1 MATSGLPNI
10 VDWART
16 RDPDGS
22 PATHIAQLLS
32 QCNQMMKDMIWQE
45 ANMPLGHKI
54 TVGVSLPQGTF
65 RAANLGVAFS
75 KALNAQMQFGIA
87 ELVSYSGVD
96 RSIAELW
103 GSLAKFRYQQDM
115 AHIEGMSQQ
124 VSGAF
129 LYSNEGTNPGQ
140 MTGFMPL
147 YNTVNTANAYNAI
160 NVIDGG
166 GTGSANSSIL
176 YINWGDTTTYGL
188 FPKGTPS
195 GIVYEDKGDIRALY
209 DANGN
214 QFEGYTSFFR
224 IKFGLCVNDW
234 RYNVRVANL
243 DTTTAGLAGSAPPD
257 LFVLLSKAMGK
268 PPSSARR
275 IFNAE
280 ETDDPTDPKP
290 GTMPCLYVNRTIQEY
305 LDIQA
310 IRDKNVLI
318 SLRDYAGQPVVG
330 FRDIPIRVVDQLLTN
345 EARVV

>member
-1 MATSGLPNI
+1 MATSGLPSI
-10 VDWART
+10 VDWARSV
-16 RDPDGS
+16 DPTGA
-22 PATHIAQLLS
+22 PAHIAQLLS
-32 QCNQMMKDMIWQE
+32 QCNQMLKDMIWQE
-45 ANMPLGHKI
+45 ANMPLAHKI
-54 TVGVSLPQGTF
+54 TVGVALPQGTY
-65 RAANLGVAFS
+65 RNANQGVAFS
-75 KALNAQMQFGIA
+75 KALNAQMQFGIC

-103 GSLAKFRYQQDM
+103 GNIQKYRYQQDM

-124 VSGAF
+124 VSGA
-129 LYSNEGTNPGQ
+129 LIYSNEGANPGQ
-140 MTGFMPL
+140 MTGFAPI
-147 YNTVNTANAYNAI
+147 YNTVNASTAYNAA
-160 NVIDGG
+160 NVIDCG
-166 GTGSANSSIL
+166 GTGSSNASIW
-176 YINWGDTTTYGL
+176 YVNWGDTTCYGI

-209 DANGN
+209 DSNNN

-234 RYNVRVANL
+234 RYVVRLANI
-243 DTTTAGLAGSAPPD
+243 DVTSAGLLGTNPPD
-257 LFVLLSKAMGK
+257 LFVYLSRAMGK
-268 PPSSARR
+268 VPASARR
-275 IFNAE
+275 VFNAD

-290 GTMPCLYVNRTIQEY
+290 GTMPVIYVNRQVQEA

-330 FRDIPIRVVDQLLTN
+330 FRDIPIRVVDQMLSN

>member
-1 MATSGLPNI
+1 MAVSGLPNI
-10 VDWART
+10 VDWSRSV
-16 RDPDGS
+16 DPTGA
-22 PATHIAQLLS
+22 PAHIAQLLS
-32 QCNQMMKDMIWQE
+32 QCNQMLKDMIWQE

-54 TVGVSLPQGTF
+54 TVGVALPQGTF
-65 RAANLGVAFS
+65 RSANAGVAFS
-75 KALNAQMQFGIA
+75 KALNAQMQYGIT

-103 GSLAKFRYQQDM
+103 GNIQKYRYQQDM

-124 VSGAF
+124 VSTA
-129 LYSNEGTNPGQ
+129 LIYANEGINPGQ
-140 MTGFMPL
+140 MTGFAPI
-147 YNTVNTANAYNAI
+147 YNTVTSTTAYNAA

-166 GTGSANSSIL
+166 GTGSSNSSIW
-176 YINWGDTTTYGL
+176 YVNWGDTTTYGI

-209 DANGN
+209 DASGN

-234 RYNVRVANL
+234 RYNVRIANL
-243 DTTTAGLAGSAPPD
+243 DTTTAGLAGTTPPD
-257 LFVLLSKAMGK
+257 LFVMLSKAMGK
-268 PPSSARR
+268 IPASSRR
-275 IFNAE
+275 VFNAD

-290 GTMPCLYVNRTIQEY
+290 GTMPVIYVNRTVQEY

-330 FRDIPIRVVDQLLTN
+330 FRDIPIRIVDSLLTT
-345 EARVV
+345 ESRVT

>member
-1 MATSGLPNI
+1 MSTSGLPNI
-10 VDWART
+10 VDWARSI
-16 RDPDGS
+16 DPDGK
-22 PATHIAQLLS
+22 PAHIAQLLS

-45 ANMPLGHKI
+45 ANMPLAHKI

-103 GSLAKFRYQQDM
+103 GDINKFRYQQDM

-124 VSGAF
+124 VSGA
-129 LYSNEGTNPGQ
+129 LIYSNEGTNPGQ
-140 MTGFMPL
+140 MTGFAPL
-147 YNTVNTANAYNAI
+147 YNTVNSATAFNAT

-166 GTGSANSSIL
+166 GTGSSNSSIW
-176 YINWGDTTTYGL
+176 YINWGDVTTYGL

-209 DANGN
+209 DANNN

-224 IKFGLCVNDW
+224 IKFGLCINDW
-234 RYNVRVANL
+234 RYNVRIANL
-243 DTTTAGLAGSAPPD
+243 DTTTAGLAGTAPPD
-257 LFVLLSKAMGK
+257 LYVLLSKAMGK
-268 PPSSARR
+268 IPASSRR
-275 IFNAE
+275 VFNAD

-290 GTMPCLYVNRTIQEY
+290 GTMPCIYVNRTIQEY

-330 FRDIPIRVVDQLLTN
+330 FRDIPIRIVDQLLTN

>member
-10 VDWART
+10 VDWARS
-16 RDPDGS
+16 RNPDS
-22 PATHIAQLLS
+22 SAAHIAQLLS
-32 QCNQMMKDMIWQE
+32 QCNQMLKDMIWQE

-65 RAANLGVAFS
+65 RAANVGVAFS
-75 KALNAQMQFGIA
+75 KALTAQMQFGIA

-103 GSLAKFRYQQDM
+103 GDVAKYRYQQDM
-115 AHIEGMSQQ
+115 AHLEGMGQQ
-124 VSGAF
+124 VSGAL
-129 LYSNEGTNPGQ
+129 LYANEGTNPGQ
-140 MTGFMPL
+140 MTGFSPI
-147 YNTVNTANAYNAI
+147 YNTVNPANAYNAN
-160 NVIDGG
+160 NVIDAG
-166 GTGSANSSIL
+166 GTGSSNSSIH
-176 YINWGDTTTYGL
+176 YINWGDTTTYGI

-195 GIVYEDKGDIRALY
+195 GIVYEDKGDVRALY
-209 DANGN
+209 DAANS

-234 RYNVRVANL
+234 RYNVRIANI
-243 DTTTAGLAGSAPPD
+243 DTTTAGLAGANPPD
-257 LFVLLSKAMGK
+257 LFALLSKAMGK
-268 PPSSARR
+268 TPSASRR
-275 IFNAE
+275 VFNAE

-290 GTMPCLYVNRTIQEY
+290 GTMPVIYVNRTVQEY
-305 LDIQA
+305 MDIQA

-330 FRDIPIRVVDQLLTN
+330 FRDIPIRIVDQLLTN

>member
-1 MATSGLPNI
+1 MATTGLPNI
-10 VDWART
+10 VDWARSV
-16 RDPDGS
+16 DPVGN
-22 PATHIAQLLS
+22 PAHIAQLLS

-65 RAANLGVAFS
+65 RAANMGVAFS
-75 KALNAQMQFGIA
+75 KALNAQMQFGIT

-103 GSLAKFRYQQDM
+103 GNIQKYRYQQDM

-124 VSGAF
+124 VTGA
-129 LYSNEGTNPGQ
+129 LIYANEGTNPGQ
-140 MTGFMPL
+140 MTGFAPL
-147 YNTVNTANAYNAI
+147 YNTVSASTAYNAA
-160 NVIDGG
+160 NVIDCGG
-166 GTGSANSSIL
+166 SGSSNTSIW
-176 YINWGDTTTYGL
+176 YVNWGDTSTYGI

-195 GIVYEDKGDIRALY
+195 GIVYEDKGDITPLY
-209 DANGN
+209 DANN
-214 QFEGYTSFFR
+214 NRFEGYTSFFR

-234 RYNVRVANL
+234 RYNVRLCNI
-243 DTTTAGLAGSAPPD
+243 DTTTAGLGGATPPD
-257 LFVLLSKAMGK
+257 LFRLLSNAMGK
-268 PPSSARR
+268 PPASSRR
-275 IFNAE
+275 IFNAD
-280 ETDDPTDPKP
+280 ETDDPSDPKP
-290 GTMPCLYVNRTIQEY
+290 GVMPVLYVNRTVQEN

-330 FRDIPIRVVDQLLTN
+330 FRDIPIRIVDQLLNN

>member
-1 MATSGLPNI
+1 MATSGLPSV
-10 VDWART
+10 VDWARS
-16 RDPDGS
+16 RDPNGS
-22 PATHIAQLLS
+22 AAHIAQLLS
-32 QCNQMMKDMIWQE
+32 QCNQMLKDMIWQE

-65 RAANLGVAFS
+65 RSANIGVAFS
-75 KALNAQMQFGIA
+75 KALNAQMQYGIT

-103 GSLAKFRYQQDM
+103 GDIQKYRYQQDM

-124 VSGAF
+124 VSGA
-129 LYSNEGTNPGQ
+129 LIYANEGTSPGQ
-140 MTGFMPL
+140 MTGFAPI
-147 YNTVNTANAYNAI
+147 YNTVNGATAYNAL

-166 GTGSANSSIL
+166 GTGSSNASIW
-176 YINWGDTTTYGL
+176 YNNWGDTTTYGI

-209 DANGN
+209 DAAGN

-234 RYNVRVANL
+234 RYNVRIANL
-243 DTTTAGLAGSAPPD
+243 DTTTAGLAGTSPPD
-257 LFVLLSKAMGK
+257 LYVLLSKAMGK
-268 PPSSARR
+268 IPASSRR
-275 IFNAE
+275 VFNAD

-290 GTMPCLYVNRTIQEY
+290 GTMPVIYVNRTVQEY

-310 IRDKNVLI
+310 IRDRNVLI
-318 SLRDYAGQPVVG
+318 SMKDYAGEPVIG
-330 FRDIPIRVVDQLLTN
+330 FRGIAIRVVDQLLN
-345 EARVV
+345 SEARVV

>member
-10 VDWART
+10 VDWARSVN
-16 RDPDGS
+16 PDGS
-22 PATHIAQLLS
+22 PAHIAQLLS
-32 QCNQMMKDMIWQE
+32 QCNQMLKDMIWQE
-45 ANMPLGHKI
+45 ANMPLAHKI

-65 RAANLGVAFS
+65 RTSNIGVAFS
-75 KALNAQMQFGIA
+75 KALNAQMQFGIS

-103 GSLAKFRYQQDM
+103 GDLAKYRYSQDM

-124 VSGAF
+124 VSGA
-129 LYSNEGTNPGQ
+129 LIYSNEGTTPGQ
-140 MTGFMPL
+140 MTGFAPI
-147 YNTVNTANAYNAI
+147 YNTVNPATAYNAA

-166 GTGSANSSIL
+166 GTGSSNSSIW
-176 YINWGDTTTYGL
+176 YVNWGDTTTYGI

-195 GIVYEDKGDIRALY
+195 GIVYEDKGDVRALY
-209 DANGN
+209 DAAGN

-234 RYNVRVANL
+234 RYNVRIANI
-243 DTTTAGLAGSAPPD
+243 DTTNAGLAGSNPAD

-268 PPSSARR
+268 IPSSSRR
-275 IFNAE
+275 VFNAS
-280 ETDDPTDPKP
+280 ETDDPADPKP
-290 GTMPCLYVNRTIQEY
+290 GTMPVIYVNRTIQEN

-318 SLRDYAGQPVVG
+318 SMRDYAGQPVVG
-330 FRDIPIRVVDQLLTN
+330 FRDIPIRTVDQLLTN

>member
-1 MATSGLPNI
+1 MATSGLPNL

-16 RDPDGS
+16 RNADGS
-22 PATHIAQLLS
+22 SAHVAQLLS
-32 QCNQMMKDMIWQE
+32 QCNQMIKDMIWQE
-45 ANMPLGHKI
+45 ANMPLAHKI

-75 KALNAQMQFGIA
+75 KALFAQMQFGIC
-87 ELVSYSGVD
+87 ELVGYSGVD

-103 GSLAKFRYQQDM
+103 GDIKKYRYIQDM

-124 VSGAF
+124 VSSAF
-129 LYSNEGTNPGQ
+129 IYSNEGTNPGQ
-140 MTGFMPL
+140 MTGFMPI
-147 YNTVNTANAYNAI
+147 YNTVNTATAFNAA

-166 GTGSANSSIL
+166 GTGSSNSSIL
-176 YINWGDTTTYGL
+176 YVNWGDVTTYGL

-209 DANGN
+209 DASNN

-234 RYNVRVANL
+234 RYNVRIANL
-243 DTTTAGLAGSAPPD
+243 DTTTAGLAGPTPPD

-268 PPSSARR
+268 IPASSRR
-275 IFNAE
+275 VFNAD

-290 GTMPCLYVNRTIQEY
+290 GTMPVIYVNRTVQEY

-318 SLRDYAGQPVVG
+318 SLKDYAGAPVVG
-330 FRDIPIRVVDQLLTN
+330 FRDIPIRVVDSMLTN

>member
-10 VDWART
+10 VDWARSV
-16 RDPDGS
+16 DPEGK
-22 PATHIAQLLS
+22 PAHIAQLLS
-32 QCNQMMKDMIWQE
+32 QCNQLMKDMIWQE
-45 ANMPLGHKI
+45 ANMPLAHKI
-54 TVGVSLPQGTF
+54 TVGVGLPQGTF
-65 RAANLGVAFS
+65 RSANIGVAFS
-75 KALNAQMQFGIA
+75 KALNAQMQYGIT

-103 GSLAKFRYQQDM
+103 GNIQKFRYQQDM

-124 VSGAF
+124 VTNAL

-140 MTGFMPL
+140 MTGFSPI
-147 YNTVNTANAYNAI
+147 YNTVNSSNAYNAT

-166 GTGSANSSIL
+166 GTGSSNASIW
-176 YINWGDTTTYGL
+176 YVNWGDVTTYGL

-195 GIVYEDKGDIRALY
+195 GIVYEDKGDVRALY
-209 DANGN
+209 DANNN

-234 RYNVRVANL
+234 RFNVRIANL
-243 DTTTAGLAGSAPPD
+243 DTTTAGLGGTTPPD
-257 LFVLLSKAMGK
+257 LFMLLSKAMGK
-268 PPSSARR
+268 PPASSRR

-280 ETDDPTDPKP
+280 ETDDPSDPKP
-290 GTMPCLYVNRTIQEY
+290 GTMPVLYVNRTVQEY

-318 SLRDYAGQPVVG
+318 SMNDYAGQPVVT
-330 FRDIPIRVVDQLLTN
+330 FRGIPIRVVDQLLTT
-345 EARVV
+345 ESRVI